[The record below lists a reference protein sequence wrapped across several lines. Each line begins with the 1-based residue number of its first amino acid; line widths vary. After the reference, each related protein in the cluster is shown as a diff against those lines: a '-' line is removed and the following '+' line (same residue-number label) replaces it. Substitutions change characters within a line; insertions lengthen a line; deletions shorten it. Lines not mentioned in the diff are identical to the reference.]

1 MVIRIENLLIEG
13 SSLEPTLL
21 ERLRISLGKL
31 GEMSQAEAEKR
42 YGWWNDLNSDF
53 IRLNQ
58 NYQDYMRELNS
69 VKAEEMMKTKE
80 FLVFKDRLIEYLRSF
95 VKSLQTNVTAIEQ
108 QLRSVDREVVNQILQ
123 KVTEYELSIPRMDTE
138 IDEQMI
144 YDKMKGRCQ
153 VIVNPYMIKV
163 EKMPAVPENWMG
175 ILEFKEPIEY
185 VFFCLVLMFLEDKE
199 AEEQFVL
206 SELTEY
212 VQSQYQEEQID
223 WTVYRY
229 RRHMIKVM
237 KYCVS
242 IGILNVDDGSEE
254 GFAKDDTSEVL
265 YENTGASRY
274 FMKNFTQDIMGYTS
288 AKEFEKEEWIDVN
301 EDRGIV
307 RRQRVYRKL
316 LMSMGM
322 YKDAESEEDFA
333 YLRNYRNMIQ
343 GDLAE
348 LFDCELHV
356 HSSSAFLV
364 LGEECRLGRCFPE
377 GNTLSDV
384 VLLTNQLI
392 QKSVTE
398 GRITVPLDEQ
408 ICIPKEVFRS
418 IVEECK
424 EKFGQG
430 LNKTY
435 REMTFAE
442 FYREVEGYMEELMLI
457 EIGTDHVKI
466 RPAAG
471 KIYGK
476 YPEDFLK
483 NGGRDE

>member
-1 MVIRIENLLIEG
+1 MRTLELLLNRRWILKSRERELYYQVKEAL
-13 SSLEPTLL
+13 SSGEEKKFLME
-21 ERLRISLGKL
+21 KL
-31 GEMSQAEAEKR
+31 G
-42 YGWWNDLNSDF
+42 Y
-53 IRLNQ
+53 
-58 NYQDYMRELNS
+58 
-69 VKAEEMMKTKE
+69 
-80 FLVFKDRLIEYLRSF
+80 
-95 VKSLQTNVTAIEQ
+95 
-108 QLRSVDREVVNQILQ
+108 
-123 KVTEYELSIPRMDTE
+123 
-138 IDEQMI
+138 
-144 YDKMKGRCQ
+144 Q

-237 KYCVS
+237 KYCVAV
-242 IGILNVDDGSEE
+242 GILNVDDGSEE

-392 QKSVTE
+392 QKRVTE
-398 GRITVPLDEQ
+398 GRIAVPLDEQ
-408 ICIPKEVFRS
+408 ICIPKEVFRA

-424 EKFGQG
+424 EKFGEG
-430 LNKTY
+430 FNKTY

-442 FYREVEGYMEELMLI
+442 FYREVERYMEELMLI
-457 EIGTDHVKI
+457 EIGADHVKI